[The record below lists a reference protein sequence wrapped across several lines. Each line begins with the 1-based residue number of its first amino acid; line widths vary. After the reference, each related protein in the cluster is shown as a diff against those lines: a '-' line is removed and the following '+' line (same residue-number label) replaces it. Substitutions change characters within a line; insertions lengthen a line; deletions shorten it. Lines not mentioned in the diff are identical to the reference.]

1 MITVTSMISTRLV
14 KKITYAG
21 GCVVVLFLLMAIV
34 LTVIGSRQPAPIPSV
49 PPQIFQPIIVE
60 RIDIIPQGNV
70 VDIVARV
77 RNHNAR
83 AGIPQLPVT
92 FIARSTEGVE
102 VGRQQ
107 QTVYILPGSVQ
118 YLVAFSV
125 PVESQA
131 TVAEL
136 DIPQQPQFVL
146 LPEAFSLPS
155 FSAFLRQRTPR
166 TFPERTL
173 EEQKGVIRN
182 TSPLDWQSVEVVGVA
197 VSGGDNVVGVG
208 KTFLG
213 ELRAGEQREFTLQWV
228 MPAQPT
234 QQVVVLPTTNIFA
247 EENVVRIIG
256 DPGLLR

>member
-1 MITVTSMISTRLV
+1 MVATHTV

-21 GCVVVLFLLMAIV
+21 GCLVVLFLLMAIV
-34 LTVIGSRQPAPIPSV
+34 ITLIGARHPAPIPSI
-49 PPQIFQPIIVE
+49 PPQLFQPIIVE

-92 FIARSTEGVE
+92 FIARSSDGIE
-102 VGRQQ
+102 VGRQEQ
-107 QTVYILPGSVQ
+107 NVYIIPGSVQ
-118 YLVAFSV
+118 YLVAFGV
-125 PVESQA
+125 PVDAEA
-131 TVAEL
+131 AVAEL

-166 TFPERTL
+166 TFPDRTL

-197 VSGGDNVVGVG
+197 VSRGDSVVGVG

-213 ELRAGEQREFTLQWV
+213 ELRAGEQREFTLQWL
-228 MPAQPT
+228 MPVLPT
-234 QQVVVLPTTNIFA
+234 QQVIVLPTTNIFA
-247 EENVVRIIG
+247 EENVVRIMG